1 MVVDVFAGQ
10 EFSRM
15 KLFFGT
21 NKFFNGSKFNKII
34 TDKNSNYVIKIGKH
48 SVKIVTATAI
58 TDEDIK
64 KIRTYIETIFRN
76 CSVLVESTDNLE
88 WMDNMENV
96 SVTIL
101 NK

>member
-1 MVVDVFAGQ
+1 M
-10 EFSRM
+10 
-15 KLFFGT
+15 
-21 NKFFNGSKFNKII
+21 
-34 TDKNSNYVIKIGKH
+34 
-48 SVKIVTATAI
+48 TATAI